1 MATVSLDRPVART
14 APSLARGV
22 AVLQGLYFLSTGIWP
37 LVSMDTFLLV
47 TGPKTDLWLV
57 ETVGLLVA
65 SVGLALLV
73 AAWRGL
79 SPEAVTLAVATAL
92 ALAGIDVLY
101 VSRRVIPPVYMLD
114 ALAEVVLLAGWM
126 MAAWQASRRGPAVEF
141 PAPGLHR

>member
-22 AVLQGLYFLSTGIWP
+22 AALQGLYYLSTGIWP

-57 ETVGLLVA
+57 ETVGLLVGA
-65 SVGLALLV
+65 AGLALLV

-79 SPEAVTLAVATAL
+79 SPDAVTLAVGAAL
-92 ALAGIDVLY
+92 ALTGIDVVY
-101 VSRRVIPPVYMLD
+101 VTRRVIPPVYMLD
-114 ALAEVVLLAGWM
+114 ALAEVVLLAGWV
-126 MAAWQASRRGPAVEF
+126 MAALQANRRGAAVEF